1 MVVLILISLSDEAL
15 GTQGEVATW
24 LPQTC
29 SSWSGLRFWQW
40 PHCVSPCQHSQ
51 SCAVTCLSLP
61 APCPFGAQVINRM
74 KTGVPTWSGGSL
86 GHLWVSGAA
95 FAVFLWASKMA
106 GGSES
111 VSLSRESQS

>member
-61 APCPFGAQVINRM
+61 APCPFWC
-74 KTGVPTWSGGSL
+74 TGDQSHEDRGSDLERRELGSPLGFWCCFCCVSL
-86 GHLWVSGAA
+86 GL
-95 FAVFLWASKMA
+95 
-106 GGSES
+106 
-111 VSLSRESQS
+111 